1 MAIAYLGLGTNIGNK
16 RRNMITAAAL
26 LAERV
31 GDILA
36 LSGFYETEPWGFES
50 ENFFLNA
57 AVKLKTSFSPLELL
71 RITQRIEKELGRAEK
86 SSGVY
91 HDRIIDIDILL
102 YEDEVLQIPELTLP
116 HPLMHERKFVMEPL
130 AVCRASCVERT
141 YNRFERTIMNDFEK
155 ILTGGGMVFKKKGK
169 DENAGEKKI
178 KFSDF
183 LRGTHKSGAAKMRA
197 EFKYKKALR
206 NTKKK
211 K

>member
-31 GDILA
+31 GDVLA

-71 RITQRIEKELGRAEK
+71 QITQQIEKELGRAEK
-86 SSGVY
+86 SNGVY

-102 YEDEVLQIPELTLP
+102 YDDEVLQTPELTLP
-116 HPLMHERKFVMEPL
+116 HPLMHERKFVMDPL
-130 AVCRASCVERT
+130 SEIAPFVVHPVLKERIIDLK
-141 YNRFERTIMNDFEK
+141 ER
-155 ILTGGGMVFKKKGK
+155 L
-169 DENAGEKKI
+169 
-178 KFSDF
+178 
-183 LRGTHKSGAAKMRA
+183 
-197 EFKYKKALR
+197 
-206 NTKKK
+206 
-211 K
+211 

>member
-71 RITQRIEKELGRAEK
+71 RRAEK

-130 AVCRASCVERT
+130 AEIAPFVVHPVLKERIIDLK
-141 YNRFERTIMNDFEK
+141 ER
-155 ILTGGGMVFKKKGK
+155 L
-169 DENAGEKKI
+169 
-178 KFSDF
+178 
-183 LRGTHKSGAAKMRA
+183 
-197 EFKYKKALR
+197 
-206 NTKKK
+206 
-211 K
+211 

>member
-71 RITQRIEKELGRAEK
+71 RIEKELGRAEK

-130 AVCRASCVERT
+130 AEIAPFVVHPVLKERIIDLK
-141 YNRFERTIMNDFEK
+141 ER
-155 ILTGGGMVFKKKGK
+155 L
-169 DENAGEKKI
+169 
-178 KFSDF
+178 
-183 LRGTHKSGAAKMRA
+183 
-197 EFKYKKALR
+197 
-206 NTKKK
+206 
-211 K
+211 

>member
-36 LSGFYETEPWGFES
+36 LSGFYEPWGFES

-130 AVCRASCVERT
+130 AEIAPFVVHPVLKERIIDLK
-141 YNRFERTIMNDFEK
+141 ER
-155 ILTGGGMVFKKKGK
+155 L
-169 DENAGEKKI
+169 
-178 KFSDF
+178 
-183 LRGTHKSGAAKMRA
+183 
-197 EFKYKKALR
+197 
-206 NTKKK
+206 
-211 K
+211 